1 MKSRSAI
8 VALSLLFAT
17 ASARGD
23 SGVWADGNPN
33 ADWGQCPGYNLDWLV
48 PPENVEVAYSSGR
61 SGGFKYDG
69 SQEGRTVEYLRVWVN
84 DWYIIGVDI
93 RFRGDTVAK
102 RLGGNASVQGKRGF
116 DDKFGSLSTNLSGD
130 RSKGAVK
137 SQDFTFNP
145 GEHITNFALYTSC
158 DSVAMGGLDFTTDQ
172 GRSFKIK
179 ASFSWTE
186 SEHRRE
192 VSDVGSGLLAGFNS
206 ISDLTVYQ
214 LFPLFYR
221 PITSAV
227 KTLDIDEATLEAN
240 GVVEQ
245 TTLQS
250 VTKANDTTSDSTFTW
265 NQEVSEEFTS
275 SWSVTYGLE
284 ISVETEVK
292 TGFAIL
298 VEGKMKVGAKVSLGG
313 SNSGSTTTRKT
324 IAISDTFTVKPGE
337 TVVFRAL
344 ATKGT
349 CKSVPYTGT
358 VTATFSGGG
367 SLTYPIRGTY
377 DAVTFSDVTINAT
390 VVPPKK

>member
-1 MKSRSAI
+1 MKMLRPLA
-8 VALSLLFAT
+8 ALSIVFAS
-17 ASARGD
+17 AVARGD
-23 SGVWADGNPN
+23 TGVWADGNPN

-48 PPENVEVAYSSGR
+48 PPENVEVAYSSGKN
-61 SGGFKYDG
+61 GGFKYDG
-69 SQEGRTVEYLRVWVN
+69 SKEGRTVESLRVWVN

-102 RLGGNASVQGKRGF
+102 RLGGKASTQGKRGF
-116 DDKFGSLSTNLSGD
+116 DDKFGSLSYNLSGD
-130 RSKGAVK
+130 KSGGAVK
-137 SQDFTFNP
+137 SQEFTFKP
-145 GEHITNFALYTSC
+145 GERVTNFALYTSC
-158 DSVAMGGLDFTTDQ
+158 DNVGMGGLDFTTDQ
-172 GRSFKIK
+172 ERSFKIK

-221 PITSAV
+221 PIISAA
-227 KTLDIDEATLEAN
+227 KTLDIDQAALDAN

-250 VTKANDTTSDSTFTW
+250 ATKVNSTNSDSTFTW

-284 ISVETEVK
+284 VSVETEVK
-292 TGFAIL
+292 AGFSIL
-298 VEGKMKVGAKVSLGG
+298 AEGKLKVGAKVSLGG

-324 IAISDTFTVKPGE
+324 ISISDTFTARPGE
-337 TVVFRAL
+337 TVVFRAI

-358 VTATFSGGG
+358 VTATFSGGAT
-367 SLTYPIRGTY
+367 LTYPISGTY
-377 DAVTFSDVTINAT
+377 DSVTYSDVSVTAT
-390 VVPPKK
+390 VTPSKQ